1 MKLSEARAYRA
12 AIEAGSNAV
21 ERTDAEALAVKDI
34 YPIWENLIGQA
45 ATVGF
50 KFNYG
55 GNLYKVI
62 QNHTFAAEWI
72 PGAGTESLYARID
85 EAHAGTKDDPIPY
98 EGNMELVEGM
108 YYSQD
113 GVVYLCTR
121 STGTPVY
128 HALSELVGIY
138 VEVAE

>member
-21 ERTDAEALAVKDI
+21 ERSDAEALAVKDI
-34 YPIWENLIGQA
+34 YPVWSNLIGQEA
-45 ATVGF
+45 IVGF
-50 KFNYG
+50 KFTHS

-62 QNHTFAAEWI
+62 QSHTFAAEWI
-72 PGAGTESLYARID
+72 PGAGTESLYTRID

-98 EGNMELVEGM
+98 NGNMELFEGV
-108 YYSQD
+108 YYTQA

-121 STGTPVY
+121 STGVPVY
-128 HALSELVGIY
+128 HALSELVGLY
-138 VEVAE
+138 VEVAQ